1 MRFDKVS
8 PSAALAPYI
17 KHYVIAENT
26 QAGEYTV
33 FPSTSLVIGFQY
45 RGTLAEVRGSGTGH
59 YPGTTAQVRQA
70 EIRRAQSGDSGC
82 RQAEIGRAQSGDSG
96 CRQAKIGSSQSGDTR
111 SGHAGI
117 GSAQSED
124 AGPGNMYAPFGI
136 GSAPSEGPEPDPTH
150 AQVGDARLITSFV
163 TPLSTSGITG
173 LTNTSKVFRN
183 SPDIGTVLVYFT
195 EIGLMHFTSC
205 PANELFNQSVGVDNI
220 FPLSKVRE
228 AEERLV
234 LAENDAGRI
243 EVMNRFFLSLLREV
257 EIDRL
262 IVEAVRRIYAAKG
275 MIKIKT
281 LQDQLFISQSAFE
294 KRFRKVV
301 GSSSKKFAS
310 IVRFNAVLEGLG
322 NARSLTE
329 ICYEYGFFD
338 QAHFIKDFKQF
349 TGKTPEE
356 FK

>member
-1 MRFDKVS
+1 MRFDKVT
-8 PSAALAPYI
+8 PPAALATYI

-45 RGTLAEVRGSGTGH
+45 RGTLAEVRAD
-59 YPGTTAQVRQA
+59 PGTTILAGQARSASAQR
-70 EIRRAQSGDSGC
+70 GDS
-82 RQAEIGRAQSGDSG
+82 RFKPSVN
-96 CRQAKIGSSQSGDTR
+96 GSTQ
-111 SGHAGI
+111 
-117 GSAQSED
+117 
-124 AGPGNMYAPFGI
+124 
-136 GSAPSEGPEPDPTH
+136 SEGPVPGH
-150 AQVGDARLITSFV
+150 AQAGCAPLIKSVV

-173 LTNTSKVFRN
+173 LTNTFKVFKN

-205 PANELFNQSVGVDNI
+205 PANELFNQSVGADNI
-220 FPLSKVRE
+220 FPLSRVRE

-234 LAENDAGRI
+234 SAVNDAGRI

-262 IVEAVRRIYAAKG
+262 IVEAVRSIYTAKG
-275 MIKIKT
+275 MIKIKA

-294 KRFRKVV
+294 KRFRKLV

-322 NARSLTE
+322 KARSLTE

-349 TGKTPEE
+349 TGKTPDE
-356 FK
+356 FR